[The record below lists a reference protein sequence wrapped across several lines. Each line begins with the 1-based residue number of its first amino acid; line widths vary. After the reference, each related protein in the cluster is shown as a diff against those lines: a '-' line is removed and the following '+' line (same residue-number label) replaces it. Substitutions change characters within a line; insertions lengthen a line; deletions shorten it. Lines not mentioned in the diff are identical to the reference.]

1 MFIIVTKCL
10 VGGGGVELKGKR
22 TPPAHGQQCGDYRQ
36 RRGDGIRELNGNEE
50 NTIKSI

>member
-22 TPPAHGQQCGDYRQ
+22 TPAHGQQCGDYRQ
-36 RRGDGIRELNGNEE
+36 RRGDGIRGLNGNEE